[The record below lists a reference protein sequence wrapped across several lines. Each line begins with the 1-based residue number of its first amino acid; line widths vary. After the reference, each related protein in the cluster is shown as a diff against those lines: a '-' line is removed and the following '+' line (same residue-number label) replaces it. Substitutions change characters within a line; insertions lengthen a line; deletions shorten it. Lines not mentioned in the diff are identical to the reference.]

1 MTVLR
6 LSERLVF
13 RISNHWEPLPL
24 WASSLVDLGDEI
36 GSASRKLPLT
46 LALAVPTRSF
56 AAAMLVSGIISGR
69 ASREPVDRGRSQ
81 HFEMLCT
88 LPEGTAVT
96 FADGNILRPG
106 ILAGVRDLQ
115 GRKRV
120 RVQLQQRV
128 VGRHS
133 QRARWVDEEGAI
145 GIQVARNP
153 DQLLPKGAGRG
164 KRIIHSSAFLEAA
177 LPDYDTDRFVLET
190 SLECVVVGQRKAL
203 TAELENNSFAIS
215 VDGAVSLMGSL
226 QDICRFRRLLSR
238 TEAYRCEI
246 VPSQTKKAV
255 SPSAI
260 NNSTVVVFD
269 GALAYIRW
277 RHLWADTDQIVLL
290 DSTESQFEDAALAF
304 NEEFIQTRA
313 DSECPF
319 DIPQMAAGVETGL
332 FERSPNGIY

>member
-1 MTVLR
+1 MR
-6 LSERLVF
+6 LSEQLVF
-13 RISNHWEPLPL
+13 RASGEWEPLPL

-36 GSASRKLPLT
+36 GSASRDLPLT

-69 ASREPVDRGRSQ
+69 ATRLPSERNRSR
-81 HFEMLCT
+81 HFEMLCS

-96 FADGNILRPG
+96 FADGNVLRPG

-115 GRKRV
+115 GGKRV

-128 VGRHS
+128 EGKDS
-133 QRARWVDEEGAI
+133 ELACWVAEEKAV

-153 DQLLPKGAGRG
+153 DQVLPKGAGRG

-190 SLECVVVGQRKAL
+190 SLECVVVGPRKAL
-203 TAELENNSFAIS
+203 TAELEYKSFAIS
-215 VDGAVSLMGSL
+215 VDGALSLMGSL

-255 SPSAI
+255 SPAAM
-260 NNSTVVVFD
+260 NRSTVVVFD

-290 DSTESQFEDAALAF
+290 DRTESQFEDAALAF
-304 NEEFIQTRA
+304 NQEFIQTRA
-313 DSECPF
+313 DSECSF
-319 DIPQMAAGVETGL
+319 DVPQMADGVETGL